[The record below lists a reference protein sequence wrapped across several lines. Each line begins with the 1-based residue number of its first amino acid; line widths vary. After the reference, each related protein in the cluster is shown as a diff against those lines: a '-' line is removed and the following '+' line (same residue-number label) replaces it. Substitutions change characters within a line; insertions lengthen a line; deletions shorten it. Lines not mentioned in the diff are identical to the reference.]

1 MPHKQAV
8 MPFLDHIDP
17 LAKRI
22 GAVNAIAVGEGG
34 KLSGF
39 NFDGIGFVQSV
50 YDASPGWRPDTGPV
64 VLLGAGGAA
73 RAILAALVDQGAKE
87 IRLLNRTCDR
97 AKQLV
102 AEIGGPV
109 SVLPWEGRDAA
120 LDGAALVV
128 NATDRGFAGKP
139 PLELALDALPRGAI
153 AADVIYIPPETPFLE
168 AARAR
173 GNVTVNGI
181 GMLLNQARFGFETWF
196 GVRPDITP
204 ELVEAVKATF

>member
-1 MPHKQAV
+1 MSNPNAFALAGLIGYPVAQSRSPPIHNFWLRQYGIEGRYVLLPLQADQLEAGLRGLAVLGFSGCNVTMPHKQAV

-73 RAILAALVDQGAKE
+73 RAILAALVDQG
-87 IRLLNRTCDR
+87 
-97 AKQLV
+97 
-102 AEIGGPV
+102 
-109 SVLPWEGRDAA
+109 
-120 LDGAALVV
+120 
-128 NATDRGFAGKP
+128 
-139 PLELALDALPRGAI
+139 
-153 AADVIYIPPETPFLE
+153 
-168 AARAR
+168 
-173 GNVTVNGI
+173 
-181 GMLLNQARFGFETWF
+181 
-196 GVRPDITP
+196 
-204 ELVEAVKATF
+204 